1 MLLANAAAAV
11 APLADG
17 FTVSGVHGFLI
28 LIAFLLFAV
37 AAVVA
42 WVVAPRAIWATF
54 VASGLALFM
63 LALLFGG

>member
-1 MLLANAAAAV
+1 VVLAAAAAKV

-42 WVVAPRAIWATF
+42 WVVSPRAIWATF
-54 VASGLALFM
+54 VAAGLALFM
-63 LALLFGG
+63 LALLFAG

>member
-1 MLLANAAAAV
+1 MVLAAAAAKV

-42 WVVAPRAIWATF
+42 WVVSPRAIWATF
-54 VASGLALFM
+54 VAAGLALFM
-63 LALLFGG
+63 LALLFAG

>member
-1 MLLANAAAAV
+1 MVLAAAAAKA

-42 WVVAPRAIWATF
+42 WVVAPRLIWATF
-54 VASGLALFM
+54 VAAGLALYM
-63 LALLFGG
+63 LALLITG

>member
-1 MLLANAAAAV
+1 MVFAAAAAKV

-42 WVVAPRAIWATF
+42 WVVSPRAIWATF
-54 VASGLALFM
+54 VAAGLALFM
-63 LALLFGG
+63 LALLFAG

>member
-1 MLLANAAAAV
+1 MLLAHAAV
-11 APLADG
+11 AAAPLADS
-17 FTVSGVHGFLI
+17 FTVSGVHGFLV

-42 WVVAPRAIWATF
+42 WVIEPRAIWATF
-54 VASGLALFM
+54 VAAGLALFM

>member
-1 MLLANAAAAV
+1 MNGYLAS
-11 APLADG
+11 G

-42 WVVAPRAIWATF
+42 WVVTPRAIWATF
-54 VASGLALFM
+54 VAAGLALFM
-63 LALLFGG
+63 LALLFTG

>member
-1 MLLANAAAAV
+1 MLLARAATAA

-28 LIAFLLFAV
+28 LLAFLLSLI
-37 AAVVA
+37 AAFLA
-42 WVVAPRAIWATF
+42 WFIAPRAIWGTLIA
-54 VASGLALFM
+54 AALALYF

>member
-1 MLLANAAAAV
+1 MHTAMAL

-42 WVVAPRAIWATF
+42 WFVEPRAIWATF
-54 VASGLALFM
+54 VATGLALFM

>member
-1 MLLANAAAAV
+1 MYMSLHA
-11 APLADG
+11 LADG

-42 WVVAPRAIWATF
+42 WVVAPRAICATF
-54 VASGLALFM
+54 VAAGLALYM
-63 LALLFGG
+63 LALLFAGG

>member
-1 MLLANAAAAV
+1 MLLAHAAAAT
-11 APLADG
+11 APLADS

-28 LIAFLLFAV
+28 LIAFILFAV

-42 WVVAPRAIWATF
+42 WVVEPRAVWATF
-54 VASGLALFM
+54 VAAGLALFM